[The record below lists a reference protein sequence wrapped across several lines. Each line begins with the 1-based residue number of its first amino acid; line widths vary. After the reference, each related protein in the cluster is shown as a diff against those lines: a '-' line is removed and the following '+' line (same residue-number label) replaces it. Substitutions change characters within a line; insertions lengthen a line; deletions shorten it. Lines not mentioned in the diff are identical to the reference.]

1 MNSNKY
7 NSNLL
12 NNLSLNIMNNN
23 NINIIDIITKQIT
36 NNILNI
42 MNNSNTGNYNFI
54 NEADKI
60 RKNHYRKKMHYHLF
74 LNQKK

>member
-1 MNSNKY
+1 M
-7 NSNLL
+7 L

-60 RKNHYRKKMHYHLF
+60 RKISIEKKCIIIYF
-74 LNQKK
+74 